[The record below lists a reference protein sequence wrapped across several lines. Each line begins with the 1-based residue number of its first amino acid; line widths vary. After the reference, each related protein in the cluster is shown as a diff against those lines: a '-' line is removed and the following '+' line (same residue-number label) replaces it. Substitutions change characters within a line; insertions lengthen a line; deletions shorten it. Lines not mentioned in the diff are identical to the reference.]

1 MKTHF
6 TLKIKNPTELLD
18 LVSSWKASKQK
29 IVFTNG
35 CFDILHVG
43 HVSYLAEAKSKGDK
57 LIVAINEDN
66 SVKRLKGPT
75 RPINSTHDRMSVL
88 AALESVDAV
97 ISFEEDTPF
106 KLISSLLPDILV
118 KGGDWKAEQIIG
130 SDIVLANGGAVYS
143 LQFVDGKSTTNIIE
157 KIKE

>member
-66 SVKRLKGPT
+66 SVKRLT
-75 RPINSTHDRMSVL
+75 NQ
-88 AALESVDAV
+88 
-97 ISFEEDTPF
+97 F
-106 KLISSLLPDILV
+106 
-118 KGGDWKAEQIIG
+118 
-130 SDIVLANGGAVYS
+130 YS
-143 LQFVDGKSTTNIIE
+143 
-157 KIKE
+157 

>member
-75 RPINSTHDRMSVL
+75 RPINSTRDRMSVL

-130 SDIVLANGGAVYS
+130 SDIVLANGEGEEEQPGEFRVLS
-143 LQFVDGKSTTNIIE
+143 FEFRGGCR
-157 KIKE
+157 